1 MSQTPN
7 SAAPAAPSR
16 RGKLLRGLLVIVLLL
31 IAAAA
36 LWYFMFGRWFEETDD
51 AYVGGNQ
58 VQITSMITG
67 TVVGI
72 AADDG
77 MRVERGQVL
86 VQLDPSDTEVALQ
99 QAEAKLAG
107 TVRQV
112 RGLYRSVEGAQAE
125 LNARQVTLK
134 RARDDF
140 ARRKDLA
147 ATGAISNEELAHARD
162 ELAAAEAAV
171 AGSRETF
178 ERSRALVDDT
188 VIATQPDVQAAAAQ
202 LRQAWL
208 NNARAGIVSPVSGY
222 VARRSVQVGQRVQ
235 PGNALMAVVPT
246 EQMWVE
252 ANFKETQLRH
262 MRLGQEVELR
272 SDLYGGDVRY
282 TGHLTSLGMG
292 TGSAFSLLPAQ
303 NASGN
308 WIKIV
313 QRVPVRIAIDAKQL
327 AEHPLRIGLSMKA
340 EVSLRDQKGEVLP
353 SQVATGSVF
362 DTDVYSKQMHDAD
375 EAIHSIIQGNLPQ
388 RADAAAAAGPKATAA
403 VGQQPTTPPHVSKAG

>member
-1 MSQTPN
+1 MSQTHTPE
-7 SAAPAAPSR
+7 APVVGSR
-16 RGKLLRGLLVIVLLL
+16 RGRLLRGLLAIIILLL
-31 IAAAA
+31 AAFA
-36 LWYFMFGRWFEETDD
+36 LWYFAFGRWFEETDD
-51 AYVGGNQ
+51 AYVQGNQ
-58 VQITSMITG
+58 VQITPQVAG
-67 TVVGI
+67 TVVAI

-77 MRVERGQVL
+77 MRVERGQLL
-86 VQLDPSDTEVALQ
+86 VQLDPADTEVALQ
-99 QAEAKLAG
+99 QVEANLAR

-112 RGLYRSVEGAQAE
+112 RGLYRTVEGAQAD
-125 LNARQVTLK
+125 LNARQVTL
-134 RARDDF
+134 RRVREDF
-140 ARRKDLA
+140 ARRRDLA
-147 ATGAISNEELAHARD
+147 ASGAISNEELAHARD

-171 AGSRETF
+171 AGSRETV

-188 VIATQPDVQAAAAQ
+188 VVATQPDVKAAAAQ

-208 NNARAGIVSPVSGY
+208 NNARAGIVAPVAGY

-235 PGNALMAVVPT
+235 PGTALMAVVPA
-246 EQMWVE
+246 EQMWVD

-272 SDLYGGDVRY
+272 SDLYGGDVKYKGRI
-282 TGHLTSLGMG
+282 TSLGLG

-313 QRVPVRIAIDAKQL
+313 QRVPVRIAIDARQL

-353 SQVATGSVF
+353 ATPAKGNVF
-362 DTDVYSKQMHDAD
+362 DTDVYARQLHDAD
-375 EAIHSIIQGNLPQ
+375 AAIARIIHDNLPRQ
-388 RADAAAAAGPKATAA
+388 ARAG
-403 VGQQPTTPPHVSKAG
+403 

>member
-1 MSQTPN
+1 MSQT
-7 SAAPAAPSR
+7 SAPAAENAAPSR
-16 RGKLLRGLLVIVLLL
+16 RGKLLRGLLVIVVLLL
-31 IAAAA
+31 AALA

-51 AYVGGNQ
+51 AYVQGNQ
-58 VQITSMITG
+58 VQITPLISG
-67 TVVGI
+67 TVVAI
-72 AADDG
+72 NADDG
-77 MRVERGQVL
+77 MRVARGQLL
-86 VQLDPSDTEVALQ
+86 VQLDPADTEVALQ
-99 QAEAKLAG
+99 QAEANLAR

-125 LNARQVTLK
+125 LNARQVTLN
-134 RARDDF
+134 RVREDF
-140 ARRKDLA
+140 NRRRNLA
-147 ATGAISNEELAHARD
+147 ATGAISNEELAHART

-178 ERSRALVDDT
+178 ERSSALVDDT

-202 LRQAWL
+202 LRQAYL
-208 NNARAGIVSPVSGY
+208 NNARAGIVAPVAGY

-235 PGNALMAVVPT
+235 PGTALMAVVPT

-272 SDLYGGDVRY
+272 SDLYGGDVTY
-282 TGHLTSLGMG
+282 KGHIDSLGLG

-327 AEHPLRIGLSMKA
+327 AEHPLRIGLSIKA
-340 EVSLRDQKGEVLP
+340 EVSLRDQKGTVLP
-353 SQVATGSVF
+353 TETAKGQVF
-362 DTDVYSKQMHDAD
+362 DTDVYAKQLHSAD
-375 EAIHSIIQGNLPQ
+375 DVIHQIIQSNLPQ
-388 RADAAAAAGPKATAA
+388 QAKA
-403 VGQQPTTPPHVSKAG
+403 S

>member
-1 MSQTPN
+1 MSQTSN
-7 SAAPAAPSR
+7 SAAEAAPSR
-16 RGKLLRGLLVIVLLL
+16 RGKLLRGLFVIVVLLL
-31 IAAAA
+31 AALA
-36 LWYFMFGRWFEETDD
+36 LWYFMFGRWFEDTDD
-51 AYVGGNQ
+51 AYVQGNQ
-58 VQITSMITG
+58 VQITPLVGG
-67 TVVGI
+67 TVVAI

-77 MRVERGQVL
+77 MRVERGQLL

-99 QAEAKLAG
+99 QAEANLAG

-112 RGLYRSVEGAQAE
+112 RGLYRSVEGAQAD
-125 LNARQVTLK
+125 LNARQVSLK
-134 RARDDF
+134 RVREDF
-140 ARRKDLA
+140 ARRRDLA

-171 AGSRETF
+171 AGSRETV

-188 VIATQPDVQAAAAQ
+188 VVATQPDVQAAAAQ
-202 LRQAWL
+202 LRQAYL
-208 NNARAGIVSPVSGY
+208 NHARAGIVAPVSGY

-235 PGNALMAVVPT
+235 PGTALMAVVPI

-272 SDLYGGDVRY
+272 SDLYGGDVHY
-282 TGHLTSLGMG
+282 KGHVTSLGLG

-313 QRVPVRIAIDAKQL
+313 QRVPVRIAIDEKQL

-353 SQVATGSVF
+353 SQPVKGAVF
-362 DTDVYSKQMHDAD
+362 DTDVYAKQLHEAD
-375 EAIHSIIQGNLPQ
+375 EMIHTIIQGNLPQ
-388 RADAAAAAGPKATAA
+388 QA
-403 VGQQPTTPPHVSKAG
+403 KAG

>member
-1 MSQTPN
+1 MSQTSSN
-7 SAAPAAPSR
+7 DAAAAAPSR
-16 RGKLLRGLLVIVLLL
+16 RGKLLRGLFLIVVILLVAFV
-31 IAAAA
+31 A
-36 LWYFMFGRWFEETDD
+36 WYYLMGRWAEETDD
-51 AYVGGNQ
+51 AYVVGNQ
-58 VQITSMITG
+58 VQITPLVGG
-67 TVVGI
+67 TVVSI

-77 MRVERGQVL
+77 MKVEQGQLL
-86 VQLDPSDTEVALQ
+86 VQLDPADTEVAMQ
-99 QAEAKLAG
+99 QAEANLAR

-112 RGLYRSVEGAQAE
+112 RGMYRSVEGAQAE

-134 RARDDF
+134 RAREDY
-140 ARRKDLA
+140 ARRKGLA
-147 ATGAISNEELAHARD
+147 DTGAISREELAHAAD

-171 AGSRETF
+171 SGSRESV

-202 LRQAWL
+202 LRQAYL
-208 NNARAGIVSPVSGY
+208 NNARAGIVAPVSGY

-235 PGNALMAVVPT
+235 PGAALMAVVPT

-272 SDLYGGDVRY
+272 SDLYGGEVTY
-282 TGHLTSLGMG
+282 KGHITSLGLG

-313 QRVPVRIAIDAKQL
+313 QRVPVRVAIDAKQL
-327 AEHPLRIGLSMKA
+327 ADHPLRIGLSMKA
-340 EVSLRDQKGEVLP
+340 EVNLHDQKGGVLP
-353 SQVATGSVF
+353 ADVAKGT
-362 DTDVYSKQMHDAD
+362 VYGTEVYARQLQEADAL
-375 EAIHSIIQGNLPQ
+375 IHTIIQGNLPSSA
-388 RADAAAAAGPKATAA
+388 RAG
-403 VGQQPTTPPHVSKAG
+403 

>member
-16 RGKLLRGLLVIVLLL
+16 RGKLLRGLFVIVVLLL
-31 IAAAA
+31 AAVA

-51 AYVGGNQ
+51 AYVQGNQ
-58 VQITSMITG
+58 VQITPLVGG
-67 TVVGI
+67 TVVAI

-77 MRVERGQVL
+77 MRVERGQLL

-99 QAEAKLAG
+99 QAEANLAG

-112 RGLYRSVEGAQAE
+112 RGLYRSVEGAQAD
-125 LNARQVTLK
+125 LNARQVSLK
-134 RARDDF
+134 RVREDF
-140 ARRKDLA
+140 ARRRDLA

-171 AGSRETF
+171 AGSRETV

-188 VIATQPDVQAAAAQ
+188 VVATQPDVQAAAAQ
-202 LRQAWL
+202 LRQAYL
-208 NNARAGIVSPVSGY
+208 NHARAGIVAPVTGY

-235 PGNALMAVVPT
+235 PGTALMAVVPT

-272 SDLYGGDVRY
+272 SDLYGGDVHY
-282 TGHLTSLGMG
+282 KGHVTSLGLG

-313 QRVPVRIAIDAKQL
+313 QRVPVRIAIDEKQL

-353 SQVATGSVF
+353 SQPVKGAVF
-362 DTDVYSKQMHDAD
+362 DTDVYAKQLHDAD
-375 EAIHSIIQGNLPQ
+375 EMIHTIIQGNLPQ
-388 RADAAAAAGPKATAA
+388 QA
-403 VGQQPTTPPHVSKAG
+403 KAG

>member
-1 MSQTPN
+1 MSQTPTPE
-7 SAAPAAPSR
+7 AATAAPSR
-16 RGKLLRGLLVIVLLL
+16 RGKLLRGLLLVVVILL
-31 IAAAA
+31 AAFAA
-36 LWYFMFGRWFEETDD
+36 WYFLLGRWAEETDD

-58 VQITSMITG
+58 VQITPLIAG
-67 TVVGI
+67 TVVAI

-77 MRVERGQVL
+77 MKVEQGQLL
-86 VQLDPSDTEVALQ
+86 VQLDPADTEVAMQ
-99 QAEAKLAG
+99 QARANLAR

-125 LNARQVTLK
+125 LNARQISVK
-134 RARDDF
+134 RAREDF
-140 ARRKDLA
+140 ARRRDLA

-171 AGSRETF
+171 AGSRETV

-188 VIATQPDVQAAAAQ
+188 VIATQPDVEAAAAQ
-202 LRQAWL
+202 LRQAYL
-208 NNARAGIVSPVSGY
+208 NNARAGIVAPVSGY

-235 PGNALMAVVPT
+235 PGAALMAVVPA
-246 EQMWVE
+246 EQMWVD

-272 SDLYGGDVRY
+272 SDLYGSDVTYKGRI
-282 TGHLTSLGMG
+282 TNLGLG

-313 QRVPVRIAIDAKQL
+313 QRVPVRITLDAKQL
-327 AEHPLRIGLSMKA
+327 AEHPLRLGLSMKA
-340 EVSLRDQKGEVLP
+340 EVNLHDQNGTVLP
-353 SQVATGSVF
+353 VEATKG
-362 DTDVYSKQMHDAD
+362 TVYGTEIYAKQLHDAD
-375 EAIHSIIQGNLPQ
+375 ALIHRIIQDNLPPSA
-388 RADAAAAAGPKATAA
+388 RA
-403 VGQQPTTPPHVSKAG
+403 S

>member
-1 MSQTPN
+1 MSQTQDT
-7 SAAPAAPSR
+7 AAPAASNR
-16 RGKLLRGLLVIVLLL
+16 RSNLLRGLFVIVVLLL
-31 IAAAA
+31 AALA

-51 AYVGGNQ
+51 AYVQGNL
-58 VQITSMITG
+58 VQITPLVAG
-67 TVVGI
+67 TVVAI
-72 AADDG
+72 NADDG
-77 MRVERGQVL
+77 MRVERGQLL
-86 VQLDPSDTEVALQ
+86 VQLDPADTSVALQ
-99 QAEAKLAG
+99 QAEANLAK
-107 TVRQV
+107 TVRQT
-112 RGLYRSVEGAQAE
+112 RGLYRSVEGAQAD

-134 RARDDF
+134 RVREDF
-140 ARRKDLA
+140 ARRRDLA

-171 AGSRETF
+171 AGSRETV
-178 ERSRALVDDT
+178 ERNRALVDDT

-202 LRQAWL
+202 LRQAYL
-208 NNARAGIVSPVSGY
+208 NNARSGIVAPVTGY

-235 PGNALMAVVPT
+235 PGAALMAVVPT

-262 MRLGQEVELR
+262 MRLGQEVELK
-272 SDLYGGDVRY
+272 SDLYAGDVKYKGRVQ
-282 TGHLTSLGMG
+282 SLGLG

-353 SQVATGSVF
+353 SAPAKGTVF
-362 DTDVYSKQMHDAD
+362 DTDVYAKQLHDAD
-375 EAIHSIIQGNLPQ
+375 EVIHSIIQGNVPQ
-388 RADAAAAAGPKATAA
+388 QSK
-403 VGQQPTTPPHVSKAG
+403 VG

>member
-1 MSQTPN
+1 MSQTHTPE
-7 SAAPAAPSR
+7 APVVGSR
-16 RGKLLRGLLVIVLLL
+16 RGRLLRGLLAIIILLL
-31 IAAAA
+31 AAFA
-36 LWYFMFGRWFEETDD
+36 LWYFAFGRWFEETDD
-51 AYVGGNQ
+51 AYVQGNQ
-58 VQITSMITG
+58 VQITPQVAG
-67 TVVGI
+67 TVVAI

-77 MRVERGQVL
+77 MRVEQGQLL
-86 VQLDPSDTEVALQ
+86 VQLDPADTEVALQ
-99 QAEAKLAG
+99 QAEANLAR

-112 RGLYRSVEGAQAE
+112 RGLYRTVEGAQAD
-125 LNARQVTLK
+125 LNARQVTL
-134 RARDDF
+134 RRVREDF
-140 ARRKDLA
+140 ARRRDLA
-147 ATGAISNEELAHARD
+147 ASGAISNEELAHARD

-171 AGSRETF
+171 AGSRETV

-188 VIATQPDVQAAAAQ
+188 VVATQPDVKAAAAQ

-208 NNARAGIVSPVSGY
+208 NNARAGIVAPVAGY

-235 PGNALMAVVPT
+235 PGTALMAVVPA
-246 EQMWVE
+246 EQMWVD

-272 SDLYGGDVRY
+272 SDLYGGDVKYKGRI
-282 TGHLTSLGMG
+282 TSLGLG

-313 QRVPVRIAIDAKQL
+313 QRVPVRIAIDARQL

-353 SQVATGSVF
+353 ATPAKGNVF
-362 DTDVYSKQMHDAD
+362 DTDVYARQLHDAD
-375 EAIHSIIQGNLPQ
+375 AAIARIIHDNLPRQ
-388 RADAAAAAGPKATAA
+388 AQAG
-403 VGQQPTTPPHVSKAG
+403 

>member
-1 MSQTPN
+1 MSQT
-7 SAAPAAPSR
+7 SAPAAENAAPSR
-16 RGKLLRGLLVIVLLL
+16 RGKLLRGLLVIVVLLL
-31 IAAAA
+31 AALA

-51 AYVGGNQ
+51 AYVQGNQ
-58 VQITSMITG
+58 VQITPLISG
-67 TVVGI
+67 TVVAI
-72 AADDG
+72 NADDG
-77 MRVERGQVL
+77 MRVARGQLL
-86 VQLDPSDTEVALQ
+86 VQLDPADTEVALQ
-99 QAEAKLAG
+99 QAEANLAR

-125 LNARQVTLK
+125 LNARQVTLN
-134 RARDDF
+134 RVREDF
-140 ARRKDLA
+140 NRRRNLA
-147 ATGAISNEELAHARD
+147 ATGAISNEELAHART

-178 ERSRALVDDT
+178 ERSSALVDDT

-202 LRQAWL
+202 LRQAYL
-208 NNARAGIVSPVSGY
+208 NNARAGIVAPVAGY

-235 PGNALMAVVPT
+235 PGTALMAVVPT

-272 SDLYGGDVRY
+272 SDLYGGDVTYKGRID
-282 TGHLTSLGMG
+282 SLGLG

-327 AEHPLRIGLSMKA
+327 AEHPLRIGLSIKA
-340 EVSLRDQKGEVLP
+340 EVSLRDQKGTVLP
-353 SQVATGSVF
+353 TETAKGQVF
-362 DTDVYSKQMHDAD
+362 DTDVYAKQLHSAD
-375 EAIHSIIQGNLPQ
+375 DVIHQIIQSNLPQ
-388 RADAAAAAGPKATAA
+388 QAKA
-403 VGQQPTTPPHVSKAG
+403 S

>member
-1 MSQTPN
+1 MSQTP
-7 SAAPAAPSR
+7 SSDTAAATPAPSR
-16 RGKLLRGLLVIVLLL
+16 RAKLLRGLFLIVAILLVAFAV
-31 IAAAA
+31 
-36 LWYFMFGRWFEETDD
+36 WYFMFGRWAEETDD
-51 AYVGGNQ
+51 AYVAGNQ
-58 VQITSMITG
+58 VQITPQVGG
-67 TVVGI
+67 TVVSI

-77 MRVERGQVL
+77 MKVEQGQLL
-86 VQLDPSDTEVALQ
+86 VQLDPTDTEVALQ
-99 QAEAKLAG
+99 QAQANLAR

-112 RGLYRSVEGAQAE
+112 RGMYRSVEGAQAE
-125 LNARQVTLK
+125 FNARQVTLK
-134 RARDDF
+134 RARDDY
-140 ARRKDLA
+140 ARRKGLA
-147 ATGAISNEELAHARD
+147 ATGAISSEELAHAAD

-171 AGSRETF
+171 AGSREAV
-178 ERSRALVDDT
+178 ERNRALVDDT

-202 LRQAWL
+202 LRQAYL
-208 NNARAGIVSPVSGY
+208 NNARAGIVAPVTGF

-235 PGNALMAVVPT
+235 PGAVLMAVVPT

-282 TGHLTSLGMG
+282 KGHITSLGMG

-313 QRVPVRIAIDAKQL
+313 QRVPVRISIDAAQL

-340 EVSLRDQKGEVLP
+340 EVNLHDQKGTVLP
-353 SQVATGSVF
+353 ADVAKGTVYGTQVYA
-362 DTDVYSKQMHDAD
+362 KQLEDAD
-375 EAIHSIIQGNLPQ
+375 ALIHTVIEANLPPSA
-388 RADAAAAAGPKATAA
+388 RAG
-403 VGQQPTTPPHVSKAG
+403 

>member
-1 MSQTPN
+1 MSQT
-7 SAAPAAPSR
+7 SSTDAAAAAPAPSR
-16 RGKLLRGLLVIVLLL
+16 RGKLLRGLFLIVLLL
-31 IAAAA
+31 LIAFVA
-36 LWYFMFGRWFEETDD
+36 WYFLVGRWAEETDD
-51 AYVGGNQ
+51 AYVAGNQ
-58 VQITSMITG
+58 VQITPLVGG
-67 TVVGI
+67 TVVAI

-77 MRVERGQVL
+77 MKVEQGQLL
-86 VQLDPSDTEVALQ
+86 VQLDPADTEVAMQ
-99 QAEAKLAG
+99 QAQAELAR

-112 RGLYRSVEGAQAE
+112 RGLYRSVEAAQAD

-134 RARDDF
+134 RARDDY
-140 ARRKDLA
+140 ARRKGLA
-147 ATGAISNEELAHARD
+147 DTGAISREELSHAAD

-171 AGSRETF
+171 SGSRESV
-178 ERSRALVDDT
+178 ERNRALVDDT

-202 LRQAWL
+202 LRQAFL
-208 NNARAGIVSPVSGY
+208 NHARAGIVSPVTGY

-262 MRLGQEVELR
+262 MRLGQEVELK
-272 SDLYGGDVRY
+272 SDLYAGDVKYKGRIQ
-282 TGHLTSLGMG
+282 SLGLG

-313 QRVPVRIAIDAKQL
+313 QRVPVRVAIDAKQL

-340 EVSLRDQKGEVLP
+340 EVNLHDQKGTVLP
-353 SQVATGSVF
+353 AETKPG
-362 DTDVYSKQMHDAD
+362 TVYGTEVYTQQLKDAD
-375 EAIHSIIQGNLPQ
+375 ALIHSIIQGNLPSSA
-388 RADAAAAAGPKATAA
+388 RAG
-403 VGQQPTTPPHVSKAG
+403 

>member
-1 MSQTPN
+1 MSQTNTPE
-7 SAAPAAPSR
+7 APVARSR
-16 RGKLLRGLLVIVLLL
+16 RGRLLRGLLAIVVLLL
-31 IAAAA
+31 AAFA
-36 LWYFMFGRWFEETDD
+36 LWYFAFGRWFEETDD
-51 AYVGGNQ
+51 AYVQGNQ
-58 VQITSMITG
+58 VQITPQVAG
-67 TVVGI
+67 TVVAI

-77 MRVERGQVL
+77 MRVERGQLL
-86 VQLDPSDTEVALQ
+86 VRLDPADTEVALQ
-99 QAEAKLAG
+99 QAEANLAR

-112 RGLYRSVEGAQAE
+112 RGLYRSVEGAQAD
-125 LNARQVTLK
+125 LNARQVALK
-134 RARDDF
+134 RVRDDF

-171 AGSRETF
+171 AGSRETV

-188 VIATQPDVQAAAAQ
+188 VVATQPDVKAAAAQ

-208 NNARAGIVSPVSGY
+208 NNARAGIVAPVAGFI
-222 VARRSVQVGQRVQ
+222 ARRSVQVGQRVQ
-235 PGNALMAVVPT
+235 PGNALMAVVPA

-272 SDLYGGDVRY
+272 SDLYGGDVKYKGRIA
-282 TGHLTSLGMG
+282 SLGLG

-353 SQVATGSVF
+353 AKAATGTVF
-362 DTDVYSKQMHDAD
+362 DTDVYAAQLHDAD
-375 EAIHSIIQGNLPQ
+375 EAIARIIHDNLPRQ
-388 RADAAAAAGPKATAA
+388 A
-403 VGQQPTTPPHVSKAG
+403 KAG

>member
-1 MSQTPN
+1 MSQTSSN
-7 SAAPAAPSR
+7 DAAAAAPSR
-16 RGKLLRGLLVIVLLL
+16 RGKLLRGLFLIVVILLVAFV
-31 IAAAA
+31 A
-36 LWYFMFGRWFEETDD
+36 WYYLMGRWAEETDD
-51 AYVGGNQ
+51 AYVVGNQ
-58 VQITSMITG
+58 VQITPLVGG
-67 TVVGI
+67 TVVSI

-77 MRVERGQVL
+77 MKVEQGQLL
-86 VQLDPSDTEVALQ
+86 VQLDPADTEVAMQ
-99 QAEAKLAG
+99 QAEANLAR

-112 RGLYRSVEGAQAE
+112 RGMYRSVEGAQAE

-134 RARDDF
+134 RAREDY
-140 ARRKDLA
+140 ARRKGLA
-147 ATGAISNEELAHARD
+147 DTGAISREELAHAAD

-171 AGSRETF
+171 SGSRESV

-202 LRQAWL
+202 LRQAYL
-208 NNARAGIVSPVSGY
+208 NNARAGIVAPVSGY

-235 PGNALMAVVPT
+235 PGAALMAVVPT

-272 SDLYGGDVRY
+272 SDLYGGEVTY
-282 TGHLTSLGMG
+282 KGHITSLGLG

-313 QRVPVRIAIDAKQL
+313 QRVPVRITLDAKQL
-327 AEHPLRIGLSMKA
+327 AEHPLRLGLSMKA
-340 EVSLRDQKGEVLP
+340 EVNLHDQKGTVLP
-353 SQVATGSVF
+353 ADAAKGMVYGTQVYA
-362 DTDVYSKQMHDAD
+362 KQLHDAD
-375 EAIHSIIQGNLPQ
+375 ALIHSIIQDNLPPSA
-388 RADAAAAAGPKATAA
+388 RA
-403 VGQQPTTPPHVSKAG
+403 S

>member
-1 MSQTPN
+1 MSQTNTPE
-7 SAAPAAPSR
+7 APVARSR
-16 RGKLLRGLLVIVLLL
+16 RGRLLRGLLAIVVLLL
-31 IAAAA
+31 AAFA
-36 LWYFMFGRWFEETDD
+36 LWYFAFGRWFEETDD
-51 AYVGGNQ
+51 AYVQGNQ
-58 VQITSMITG
+58 VQITPQVAG
-67 TVVGI
+67 TVVAIG
-72 AADDG
+72 ADDG
-77 MRVERGQVL
+77 MRVERGQLL
-86 VQLDPSDTEVALQ
+86 VRLDPADTEVALQ
-99 QAEAKLAG
+99 QAEANLAR

-112 RGLYRSVEGAQAE
+112 RGLYRSVEGAQAD
-125 LNARQVTLK
+125 LNARQISLK
-134 RARDDF
+134 RVREDF

-171 AGSRETF
+171 AGSRETV

-188 VIATQPDVQAAAAQ
+188 VVATQPDVKAAAAQ

-208 NNARAGIVSPVSGY
+208 NNARAGIVAPVAGF

-235 PGNALMAVVPT
+235 PGTALMAVVPT

-252 ANFKETQLRH
+252 ANFKETQLRQ

-272 SDLYGGDVRY
+272 SDLYGGEVKYKGRIA
-282 TGHLTSLGMG
+282 SLGLG

-313 QRVPVRIAIDAKQL
+313 QRVPVRIAIDEKQL
-327 AEHPLRIGLSMKA
+327 AQHPLRIGLSMKA

-353 SQVATGSVF
+353 AKAAAGTVF
-362 DTDVYSKQMHDAD
+362 DTDVYATQLHDAD
-375 EAIHSIIQGNLPQ
+375 EAIARIIHDNLPRQ
-388 RADAAAAAGPKATAA
+388 A
-403 VGQQPTTPPHVSKAG
+403 KAG

>member
-1 MSQTPN
+1 MTQT
-7 SAAPAAPSR
+7 SATPQAPAAPSR
-16 RGKLLRGLLVIVLLL
+16 RGRLLRGLLAIVVLLL
-31 IAAAA
+31 AAFA
-36 LWYFMFGRWFEETDD
+36 LWYFAFGRWFEETDD
-51 AYVGGNQ
+51 AYVQGNQ
-58 VQITSMITG
+58 VQITPQVAG
-67 TVVGI
+67 TVVAI

-77 MRVERGQVL
+77 MRVEQGQLL
-86 VQLDPSDTEVALQ
+86 VQLDPADTEVALQ
-99 QAEAKLAG
+99 QAEANLAR

-125 LNARQVTLK
+125 LNARQVSLK

-171 AGSRETF
+171 AGSRESV

-188 VIATQPDVQAAAAQ
+188 VVATQPDVQAAAAQ

-208 NNARAGIVSPVSGY
+208 NNARAGIVAPVTGY

-235 PGNALMAVVPT
+235 PGIALMAVVPT

-272 SDLYGGDVRY
+272 SDLYGGDVKYKGRIA
-282 TGHLTSLGMG
+282 SLGLG

-313 QRVPVRIAIDAKQL
+313 QRVPVRIAIDEKQL
-327 AEHPLRIGLSMKA
+327 GEHPLRIGLSMKA
-340 EVSLRDQKGEVLP
+340 EVSLRDQNGEVLP
-353 SQVATGSVF
+353 TKAAQGNVF
-362 DTDVYSKQMHDAD
+362 DTDVYAKQLHDAD
-375 EAIHSIIQGNLPQ
+375 AAIGRIIHDNLPRQ
-388 RADAAAAAGPKATAA
+388 A
-403 VGQQPTTPPHVSKAG
+403 KAG